1 MEKIESSVRKI
12 LDSATQALVDES
24 NETGVF
30 VVGNSTTSASGNT
43 SLINIPSSGTGIAVS
58 PGTMLVV
65 SELDFFANVAATF
78 QVSYSYTVGNTT
90 IAGNKLYY
98 LESAGM
104 ISDVQSLRVPIITLL
119 NTSNSTVSFLVQVL
133 NATSGNLYGAN
144 IRYAIR

>member
-78 QVSYSYTVGNTT
+78 SVSYSFTYLNQTV
-90 IAGNKLYY
+90 AGNKLYY